1 MMSSLP
7 LAIIMGMQRRVAAH
21 TRQLHPWV
29 MVWTMAV
36 AQVISWGTLFY
47 AFSLFV
53 VPMQESLGWSRPLLN
68 GALSL
73 GLLSTGIVAFPV
85 GAWIDRHGGRGVMT
99 LGSLAGGLLLLA
111 WARVETPWV
120 FYLLWVLIGV
130 SMAGVLYEPAFAVI
144 TAVFGPEARRGI
156 TALTLVGGFASTVFM
171 PLTQLLIEAVGWR
184 SALLVLGGL
193 NLAVCL
199 PLHALFVPGSP
210 AFRPPAAPQ
219 EDAPTAHEVR
229 AVVRG
234 QVFVGLVIWFT
245 AYNAAQSAL
254 IFQFVPLLT
263 TWGVETA
270 AILTSVA
277 IIGPMQVAGRVVLMC
292 FSTRLETREIGMAV
306 TVLLPAAILTLLC
319 LPHTLLWLGLVATLY
334 GAGNG
339 IMTIVR
345 GIAVS
350 DLLGRTHYGAI
361 NGALTVPTTV
371 AKALAP
377 VAAAA
382 LWSAVGDP
390 SLMLWTMLG
399 SALVGT
405 LGFALALSGASR

>member
-1 MMSSLP
+1 MRTVL
-7 LAIIMGMQRRVAAH
+7 R
-21 TRQLHPWV
+21 
-29 MVWTMAV
+29 
-36 AQVISWGTLFY
+36 
-47 AFSLFV
+47 
-53 VPMQESLGWSRPLLN
+53 
-68 GALSL
+68 
-73 GLLSTGIVAFPV
+73 
-85 GAWIDRHGGRGVMT
+85 GR
-99 LGSLAGGLLLLA
+99 
-111 WARVETPWV
+111 
-120 FYLLWVLIGV
+120 
-130 SMAGVLYEPAFAVI
+130 
-144 TAVFGPEARRGI
+144 
-156 TALTLVGGFASTVFM
+156 
-171 PLTQLLIEAVGWR
+171 
-184 SALLVLGGL
+184 
-193 NLAVCL
+193 
-199 PLHALFVPGSP
+199 
-210 AFRPPAAPQ
+210 
-219 EDAPTAHEVR
+219 
-229 AVVRG
+229 
-234 QVFVGLVIWFT
+234 VFVGLALWFT
-245 AYNAAQSAL
+245 AYNAAQSAF

-292 FSTRLETREIGMAV
+292 FSTRLETREIGLAV
-306 TVLLPAAILTLLC
+306 TVLLPAALLALLY
-319 LPHTLLWLGLVATLY
+319 LPHTFLWLGLVAALY

-350 DLLGRTHYGAI
+350 DLIGRTHYGAI

-405 LGFALALSGASR
+405 LGFAIALSGHHAEGRTWFGQRSGKRPSVHIEARAMRADAAHFTTMHCPRSPGGP

>member
-1 MMSSLP
+1 
-7 LAIIMGMQRRVAAH
+7 MGMQRRVATH
-21 TRQLHPWV
+21 TRQSHLWV
-29 MVWTMAV
+29 MIWTMAV

-53 VPMQESLGWSRPLLN
+53 VPMQESLVWSRPLLN

-73 GLLSTGIVAFPV
+73 GLLSTGVAAFPV

-111 WARVETPWV
+111 WAYVETPWA
-120 FYLLWVLIGV
+120 FYLLWMLIGT

-144 TAVFGPEARRGI
+144 TATFGPDARRGI

-171 PLTQLLIEAVGWR
+171 PLTQLLIGTIGWR
-184 SALLVLGGL
+184 STLLVLGGL

-199 PLHALFVPGSP
+199 PLHALFVPSLP
-210 AFRPPAAPQ
+210 ASRPPEAPQ
-219 EDAPTAHEVR
+219 EDTPTAHAMR
-229 AVVRG
+229 AMLRG
-234 QVFVGLVIWFT
+234 RIFVGLALWFT
-245 AYNAAQSAL
+245 AYSASQSAF

-277 IIGPMQVAGRVVLMC
+277 IIGPMQVAGRVVLML
-292 FSTRLETREIGMAV
+292 FSMRLETREIGMAV
-306 TVLLPAAILTLLC
+306 TVLLPAAILPLLF

-350 DLLGRTHYGAI
+350 DLIGRTHYGTI

-382 LWSAVGDP
+382 LWSATGDP
-390 SLMLWTMLG
+390 SLMLWAILG
-399 SALVGT
+399 SALLGT
-405 LGFALALSGASR
+405 LGFGMALAGAPH